1 MLVLATV
8 AWGFSFPLMKALP
21 LAQRQLVPVA
31 GDWFL
36 AALAMAL
43 RFALAALVMF
53 GLCGKSARRLTLLET
68 KLGVGLGVCGGLGML
83 LQMAALNHTLA
94 STSAFLT
101 QFYALLIPISL
112 AIWWRRLPHW
122 LVWASCVLVMVGMG
136 VLCGVDWLAFRLGR
150 GEWLTL
156 LGSVSFTAQI
166 LWLDRK
172 AFAVCDK
179 SRATLVMFATIA
191 LMLAP
196 CAFMAADKP
205 GDLWTVTAVPAVLIM
220 LALLGLVCGVAAF
233 YWMNVWQ
240 PHVHPTHAG
249 LIYCTEPVFTSIYA
263 LFLPEWLGRLGGFTY
278 TNEHLTANLWI
289 GGALITLANVLV
301 QFAPRSDS

>member
-21 LAQRQLVPVA
+21 VAQRQLVPGA

-43 RFALAALVMF
+43 RFTMSALVMLA
-53 GLCGKSARRLTLLET
+53 LCGKSVRRLTLSEI
-68 KLGVGLGVCGGLGML
+68 KMGAGLGVFGGLGML

-112 AIWWRRLPHW
+112 ALWWRRLPHW
-122 LVWASCVLVMVGMG
+122 LVWASCLLVMAGMG
-136 VLCGVDWLAFRLGR
+136 VLCGVDWRAFRLGR

-156 LGSVSFTAQI
+156 LGSVAFTAQI

-172 AFAVCDK
+172 AFAECDK

-191 LMLAP
+191 IMLAP
-196 CAFMAADKP
+196 GAFMAADKP
-205 GDLWTVTAVPAVLIM
+205 SDLWTVTASPTVLIM
-220 LALLGLVCGVAAF
+220 LILLAVVCGVAAF

-240 PHVHPTHAG
+240 PQVHPTHAG
-249 LIYCTEPVFTSIYA
+249 LIYCAEPVFTSIYA

-278 TNEHLTANLWI
+278 ANEHLTMSLWI
-289 GGALITLANVLV
+289 GGALITLANVLI
-301 QFAPRSDS
+301 QFAPKQD